1 MLMTAVRILNQRGE
15 EVMTFKGMQLTRKRP
30 G

>member
-1 MLMTAVRILNQRGE
+1 MLMTVVRILNQRGE
-15 EVMTFKGMQLTRKRP
+15 AVMTFKGMQLTRKR